1 MAKKSLFQTI
11 KTRDGHRATIHKEA
25 TPKLLTPHMYHIA
38 VYCKEKPK
46 TKLYSHSVCMPEL
59 AIKIAEDW
67 KKPEPRKI
75 AGL

>member
-25 TPKLLTPHMYHIA
+25 TPKLLTPHM
-38 VYCKEKPK
+38 YCKEKPK